1 LGAGSVSALNYG
13 TRLVAVILSI
23 GSSSLGTAILPR
35 FSKLAAAGR
44 WQELQAGFRSLAWL
58 SLAVTVPLTLLL
70 ALASEPLARLFFQR
84 GAFTIGTS
92 QLVGHVQALS
102 LLQIPFSVLLVLV
115 VRIVSSLKVNRL
127 LFHLAVFSLIANV
140 VFDLALMRWLGV
152 AGIAL
157 STTLV
162 HASGLAFLTW
172 ALFRTK
178 PWTALDVQ
186 PAIVSGV

>member
-1 LGAGSVSALNYG
+1 
-13 TRLVAVILSI
+13 
-23 GSSSLGTAILPR
+23 
-35 FSKLAAAGR
+35 
-44 WQELQAGFRSLAWL
+44 
-58 SLAVTVPLTLLL
+58 LTLLL

-172 ALFRTK
+172 ALFRIK
-178 PWTALDVQ
+178 PWTALGVQ